1 MFTIALIRSAKQ
13 SNQFGSHYWRIFEH
27 LGWLHFH
34 EAKNLSKT
42 YGFETVAHKNEAG
55 PTNYYLFWSSPD
67 LFFWAWS
74 RPYNTMFANEKFWG
88 QHGDRGQQRYTL
100 LVFSPIH
107 SNYIW
112 YTDCCK
118 LFMRRVMQTEQ
129 NLGKMCLMFSDCIVW
144 DIRLKWYNHIYF
156 FWMNTS

>member
-1 MFTIALIRSAKQ
+1 MFTIALIISAEQ

-34 EAKNLSKT
+34 ETKNMSKI
-42 YGFETVAHKNEAG
+42 YRLETHAHKKWGRAC
-55 PTNYYLFWSSPD
+55 TLLSYLILSWPGFLGHD
-67 LFFWAWS
+67 LGH
-74 RPYNTMFANEKFWG
+74 TMFANEKFWG
-88 QHGDRGQQRYTL
+88 QHDDRGQQRYTL

-129 NLGKMCLMFSDCIVW
+129 NLGKMCLMFSDCIEW
-144 DIRLKWYNHIYF
+144 YIRLKWYNHIYF